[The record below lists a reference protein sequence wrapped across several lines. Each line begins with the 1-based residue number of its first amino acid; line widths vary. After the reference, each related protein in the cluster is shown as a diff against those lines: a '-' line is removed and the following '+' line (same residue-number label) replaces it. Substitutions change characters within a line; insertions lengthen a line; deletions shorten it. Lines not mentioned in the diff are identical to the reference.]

1 MKKGASEMVVTAT
14 EFKTNI
20 GKYLS
25 ANSLE
30 EIVITKNGKGV
41 AKLTY
46 IAGDTPAL
54 TKSLR
59 GVAKGT
65 DITLEGIREERLE
78 KYR

>member
-1 MKKGASEMVVTAT
+1 MVVTAT

-25 ANSLE
+25 GNTE
-30 EIVITKNGKGV
+30 GEIVITKNGKGV

-46 IAGDTPAL
+46 IHNDTPVL

-59 GVAKGT
+59 GVIKGA
-65 DITLEGIREERLE
+65 DVTLEGSREERLG
-78 KYR
+78 KYK